1 MNHKFYSTSAAVVV
15 LLGAAGCGSAPVR
28 IDTASNQG
36 ITTVHQIDF
45 KDWQIAAEKGINSM
59 LESGAMKRADGRK
72 TILMISNVK
81 NSTTESVNTRILTDK
96 IRQAVL
102 RSGQAVVTTAVGAK
116 GAEET
121 AVRQVRELE
130 NDDLFNQSTV
140 QKRGTV
146 IAPDMSLSGEIVQQQ
161 TLGADRGV
169 LLLHPHG
176 SDGSCHRACHVGGQC
191 GNRET
196 GNQIHLRLKSF
207 QYSSGMP
214 FIQEN

>member
-161 TLGADRGV
+161 RRSGRTEESYFFIHMV
-169 LLLHPHG
+169 LTDL
-176 SDGSCHRACHVGGQC
+176 A
-191 GNRET
+191 T
-196 GNQIHLRLKSF
+196 GLAMWEDNVEIAKQGTRSI
-207 QYSSGMP
+207 
-214 FIQEN
+214 ID

>member
-1 MNHKFYSTSAAVVV
+1 MKRNIFFSLAGAAA
-15 LLGAAGCGSAPVR
+15 LLGMTGCGSAPVR
-28 IDTASNQG
+28 IDTASSQG

-45 KDWQIAAEKGINSM
+45 KDWQIAAEKGISSM

-72 TILMISNVK
+72 TVLMVGNVK
-81 NSTTESVNTRILTDK
+81 NSTRENVNTRILTDK

-161 TLGADRGV
+161 RHSGRTEESYFFIHMV
-169 LLLHPHG
+169 LTDL
-176 SDGSCHRACHVGGQC
+176 A
-191 GNRET
+191 T
-196 GNQIHLRLKSF
+196 GLAVWEDNVEIAKQGTKSIF
-207 QYSSGMP
+207 D
-214 FIQEN
+214 

>member
-1 MNHKFYSTSAAVVV
+1 MRRNIFFSLA
-15 LLGAAGCGSAPVR
+15 GAAALLTMTGCGSAPVR
-28 IDTASNQG
+28 IDTASSQG

-45 KDWQIAAEKGINSM
+45 KDWQIAAEKGTSSM
-59 LESGAMKRADGRK
+59 LESGVMKRADGRK
-72 TILMISNVK
+72 TILMISDVK
-81 NSTTESVNTRILTDK
+81 NSTRENVNTRILTDK

-161 TLGADRGV
+161 RRSGRTEESYFFIHMV
-169 LLLHPHG
+169 LTDL
-176 SDGSCHRACHVGGQC
+176 A
-191 GNRET
+191 T
-196 GNQIHLRLKSF
+196 GLAVWEDNVELAKQGTKSIF
-207 QYSSGMP
+207 D
-214 FIQEN
+214 